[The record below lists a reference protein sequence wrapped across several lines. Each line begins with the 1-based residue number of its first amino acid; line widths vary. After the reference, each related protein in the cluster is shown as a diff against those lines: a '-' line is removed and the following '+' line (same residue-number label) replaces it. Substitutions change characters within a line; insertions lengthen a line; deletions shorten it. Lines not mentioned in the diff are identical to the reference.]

1 MYLRVPTSQPPYIHA
16 PPRSSP
22 PRTIH
27 PCPLHTVVV
36 FLDCSSAR
44 YLQLLPS
51 RRIYIHSSFSCVT
64 SYLTKYCPP
73 TKLQASLA
81 LPPPNSQSH
90 SPYPSLPHCTP
101 TVPFPYERDTQVL
114 RGTCTLIISPPSSTT
129 PPGHLPIPI
138 PLLYAFVPGR
148 NPLQNLSLSLSSL
161 TSSSSASSPHH
172 RKSEANETSL
182 THPVSRNQSADLVR
196 AESVRE

>member
-81 LPPPNSQSH
+81 LPPPQQ
-90 SPYPSLPHCTP
+90 PITLPVSIPPTLYTHCT
-101 TVPFPYERDTQVL
+101 FPIRARYP
-114 RGTCTLIISPPSSTT
+114 GTSRYLHSNNLSSLLHHPPRSSSHPHPSPVRRRTWEKPVTE
-129 PPGHLPIPI
+129 P
-138 PLLYAFVPGR
+138 
-148 NPLQNLSLSLSSL
+148 LSLSLFPHLLLLRVL
-161 TSSSSASSPHH
+161 TSPPQ
-172 RKSEANETSL
+172 K
-182 THPVSRNQSADLVR
+182 
-196 AESVRE
+196 